1 MLGTIE
7 LTPDQNQRNIYHNLS
22 FITSVR
28 DVQQMRAYARV
39 FIFQCDCFMKKF
51 QVHENLNYVTTEAL

>member
-28 DVQQMRAYARV
+28 DVQQMRDMQEFSYFRV
-39 FIFQCDCFMKKF
+39 T
-51 QVHENLNYVTTEAL
+51 VL